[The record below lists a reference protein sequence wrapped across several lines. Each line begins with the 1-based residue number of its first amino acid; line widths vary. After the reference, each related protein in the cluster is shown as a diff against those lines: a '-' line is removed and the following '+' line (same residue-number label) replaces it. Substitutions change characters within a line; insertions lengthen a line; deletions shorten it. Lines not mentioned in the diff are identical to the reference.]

1 MIIIIGAEK
10 GGVGKSQ
17 VAFNLAAFI
26 ATQQQV
32 VEGKKKRPAKVMLV
46 DTDTQRTSSKWGA
59 LRDADSPLPFRVM
72 EKIANP
78 APEIVRLA
86 EDYDAVIVDVGARD
100 YSGLADLARIA
111 DLWIAPTRVGQGDLM
126 SSLEMAT
133 ALATVHN
140 KHKRGLIPLCFVV
153 NAVPGAWNSTE
164 GQDAIEALEEALP
177 PGTGKVLK
185 STLRDRRVW
194 RDAHK
199 LGRHIFEMP
208 QSVRDKAEDE
218 FLAVIDEAFAAY
230 PQA

>member
-17 VAFNLAAFI
+17 VAFNLAAYI
-26 ATQQQV
+26 ATQQKV
-32 VEGKKKRPAKVMLV
+32 SDGKKKRPARVMLV

-59 LRDADSPLPFRVM
+59 LRDANSPLPFRVM

-78 APEIVRLA
+78 APEIVQLA
-86 EDYDAVIVDVGARD
+86 EDYDAVVVDVGARD
-100 YSGLADLARIA
+100 YAGLADLARIA

-133 ALATVHN
+133 ALNTVHS
-140 KHKRGLIPLCFVV
+140 KHKRGHIPLCFLV

-164 GQDAIEALEEALP
+164 GQDAIEALEGALP
-177 PGTGKVLK
+177 TGKVLK
-185 STLRDRRVW
+185 STIRDRRVW

-208 QSVRDKAEDE
+208 PATREKAEDE
-218 FLAVIDEAFAAY
+218 FLTAIAEAFEAY
-230 PQA
+230 PQS

>member
-17 VAFNLAAFI
+17 IAFNLAAYI
-26 ATQQQV
+26 ATHQTV
-32 VEGKKKRPAKVMLV
+32 PEGKKKRAARVMLV

-59 LRDADSPLPFRVM
+59 LRGTDGPLPFRVM
-72 EKIANP
+72 EKTSNP
-78 APEIVRLA
+78 APEIVA
-86 EDYDAVIVDVGARD
+86 IAQDYDAIVVDVGARD
-100 YSGLADLARIA
+100 YAGLAELARIA

-133 ALATVHN
+133 ALNTAHS
-140 KHKRGLIPLCFVV
+140 KHKNGHIPLCFLI

-164 GQDAIEALEEALP
+164 GQDAIEVLQAALP
-177 PGTGKVLK
+177 TGKVLQN
-185 STLRDRRVW
+185 SIRDRRVW

-208 QSVRDKAEDE
+208 PAARDKAEQE
-218 FLAVIDEAFAAY
+218 FLAVIQEAFTAY
-230 PQA
+230 PQT